1 MMATNDKLR
10 CTKGIK
16 KFSFLE
22 AFYSILIGG
31 NISNMP
37 NRQLF
42 DLYASLATRIWFQK
56 ITTEILLMKYNN
68 Q

>member
-1 MMATNDKLR
+1 
-10 CTKGIK
+10 
-16 KFSFLE
+16 
-22 AFYSILIGG
+22 
-31 NISNMP
+31 MP

-42 DLYASLATRIWFQK
+42 NLYASLATRIWFQK

>member
-1 MMATNDKLR
+1 
-10 CTKGIK
+10 
-16 KFSFLE
+16 
-22 AFYSILIGG
+22 
-31 NISNMP
+31 MP

-42 DLYASLATRIWFQK
+42 DLYASLGTRIWFQK